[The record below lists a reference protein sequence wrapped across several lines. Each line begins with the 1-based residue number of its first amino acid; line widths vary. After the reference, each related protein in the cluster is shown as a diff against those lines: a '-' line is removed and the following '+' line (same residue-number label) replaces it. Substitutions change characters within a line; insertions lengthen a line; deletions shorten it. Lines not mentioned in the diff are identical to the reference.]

1 VVGPPQV
8 REARLLA
15 AAETLV
21 LRYGY
26 DKTSVA
32 EVARAAGISKGAFY
46 LAFASKD
53 DLVEEL
59 VLRESQAFQVCWSV
73 AARAHPRFGTVGA
86 MYEAMLAA
94 FEERPLMARI
104 MRRDAQLLGR
114 YLHRPGNVFERMAAG
129 QPTRG
134 EALAVLQEAGAL
146 RADVDPAVAAHV
158 INIIAFGL
166 VSLPDFVV
174 AMGTPPPGEVF
185 RFIGQMMD
193 HMLTPEGGPTEA
205 ARAAMEK
212 LMQLGEEGL
221 AQLLDAR
228 AAERRSRP

>member
-1 VVGPPQV
+1 MNDADP

-21 LRYGY
+21 LRHGY

-32 EVARAAGISKGAFY
+32 EVARAAGVSKGAFY

-53 DLVEEL
+53 ELIEEL
-59 VLRESQAFQVCWSV
+59 VLRESLAFQARWGTEV
-73 AARAHPRFGTVGA
+73 RAHPRFGTVGA
-86 MYEAMLAA
+86 MYEGMLAA
-94 FEERPLMARI
+94 LEERPLMSRI

-134 EALAVLQEAGAL
+134 EALAVLQKAGAI
-146 RADVDPAVAAHV
+146 RSEVDADVAAHV

-174 AMGTPPPGEVF
+174 ATGTPPPGEVF
-185 RFIGQMMD
+185 AFIGQMMD
-193 HMLTPEGGPTEA
+193 HMLTPADGPTPS
-205 ARAAMEK
+205 ARAAMEQ
-212 LMQLGEEGL
+212 LMQRGEEGL
-221 AQLLDAR
+221 ARFLDAR
-228 AAERRSRP
+228 AAERRARR